1 MSFPNV
7 INGHYGM
14 EKETSTSKKRR
25 FGTKLVLPDGR
36 VFYYGSTGEA
46 ITAGKVAMG
55 KATASDH
62 IKDLAV
68 AAAVSANTG
77 GIGAITVTNGGSTA
91 ITGSAYYTGVVGGVG
106 DYEDGYLFVND
117 ADGEG
122 QVFPIWRHSTAATGA
137 AITIDLFEND
147 FVATALTTS
156 SQVGLAKSIYAAA
169 EVFDLSDIDGVVV
182 GIPARDIASGSY
194 GWFQTAGPA
203 AVLTNG
209 TVVVG
214 KNVMTGSSTDG
225 SVDVMADDSSA
236 EFLIGGVINVA
247 ATTEYSLVDLQI
259 RY

>member
-7 INGHYGM
+7 IYGHYGM

-36 VFYYGSTGEA
+36 VFYYGSAGEA
-46 ITAGKVAMG
+46 ITAGKIAMG

-62 IKDLAV
+62 IKDLAI
-68 AAAVSANTG
+68 AAAVSANAS

-91 ITGSAYYTGVVGGVG
+91 ISGSAYYTGTRGDVG

-117 ADGEG
+117 ANGEG
-122 QVFPIWRHSTAATGA
+122 QVWPIWRHSAASTSA
-137 AITIDLFEND
+137 TLTIDLFEND

-156 SQVGLAKSIYAAA
+156 SEVGLAKSIYNAA
-169 EVFDLSDIDGVVV
+169 EVWDVNDIDGPVV
-182 GIPARDIASGSY
+182 GVPARDIASGSY

-214 KNVMTGSSTDG
+214 KNVMTGSTTDG
-225 SVDVMADDSSA
+225 SADVIADDSSA

-247 ATTEYSLVDLQI
+247 ASTEYSLVDLQI